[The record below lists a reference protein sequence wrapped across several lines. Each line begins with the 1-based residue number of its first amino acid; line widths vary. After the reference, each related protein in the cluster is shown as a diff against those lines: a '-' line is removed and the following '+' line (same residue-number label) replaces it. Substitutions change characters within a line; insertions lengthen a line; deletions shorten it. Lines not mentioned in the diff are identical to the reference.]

1 MTFSKEGREEERR
14 GKLRVPG
21 YVVVPSLNNRDS

>member
-1 MTFSKEGREEERR
+1 MTFSKEGREKRR
-14 GKLRVPG
+14 GELGVPG